1 VAEPEE
7 RDDERRR
14 NQSPASK
21 VAEGGGQDRVHDR
34 RRADAPQQRLGRVDE
49 QDVAQVA
56 RVQVQDGVG
65 GEEKRVDGYAGQD
78 GLSPKIV

>member
-7 RDDERRR
+7 GHDERRR
-14 NQSPASK
+14 DEGAPPN
-21 VAEGGGQDRVHDR
+21 VAKDGGQDDEHDR
-34 RRADAPQQRLGRVDE
+34 RPANPPQQRLGRVDE

-56 RVQVQDGVG
+56 RVQVQDGIG
-65 GEEKRVDGYAGQD
+65 GEEERVEREAGQD